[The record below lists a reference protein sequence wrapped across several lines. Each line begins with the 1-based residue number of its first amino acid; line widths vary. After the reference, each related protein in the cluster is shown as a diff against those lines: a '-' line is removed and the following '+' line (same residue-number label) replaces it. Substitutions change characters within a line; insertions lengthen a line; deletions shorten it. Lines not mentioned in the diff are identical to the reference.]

1 MVTPAA
7 RREAAAYLRQA
18 YEMSERRACRV
29 LGADRTSVR
38 YQATRPDDD
47 VLRERLKAL
56 AQERRRFG
64 YRRLHVLLR
73 REGHA
78 VDKKRVQR
86 LYREEKLTVR
96 RRGGRKRAIGTRRP
110 LEVPLTPNQRWSL
123 DFVSDQMTDGRRFR
137 ILTVIDNC
145 TRECLALVADTSLS
159 GARVARE
166 LDAIIAQRGRR
177 PDTIVSDN
185 GTEYTSNA
193 ILAWTDDSGVGW
205 HYIAPGKPQQNGY
218 NESFN
223 GRLRDELLNETL
235 FRSLP
240 HARAVL
246 ETWRRDY
253 NERRPHSKLGWMT
266 PREYAS
272 VFCGEAGRHAAQAD
286 SSARRPLATHQHQGS
301 NQPRTLVIAG

>member
-78 VDKKRVQR
+78 VNKKRVQR

-110 LEVPLTPNQRWSL
+110 LEVPLTPNQRCSL

-145 TRECLALVADTSLS
+145 TRECLALVADT
-159 GARVARE
+159 
-166 LDAIIAQRGRR
+166 
-177 PDTIVSDN
+177 
-185 GTEYTSNA
+185 
-193 ILAWTDDSGVGW
+193 
-205 HYIAPGKPQQNGY
+205 
-218 NESFN
+218 
-223 GRLRDELLNETL
+223 
-235 FRSLP
+235 
-240 HARAVL
+240 
-246 ETWRRDY
+246 
-253 NERRPHSKLGWMT
+253 
-266 PREYAS
+266 
-272 VFCGEAGRHAAQAD
+272 
-286 SSARRPLATHQHQGS
+286 
-301 NQPRTLVIAG
+301 